1 MAPTRAPGRDSRHL
15 ARVLRTGSFAEAL
28 DAAITARGLTLD
40 RLCHHLADRGV
51 HVSRT
56 TLSYWRRNRSRP
68 ERQAS
73 LRAVRALED
82 LLGLPSSSLVALL
95 GPPRPRGRW
104 LNELPDS
111 CDRAYLWPSAAPGMA
126 QLDAEPEGRFEAL
139 SIHDLVTVA
148 PDRSELR
155 MRSRAVLRAL
165 RGPVDRCLAFYQA
178 EDPAHAVPA
187 LVDLRFCARGR
198 QRYDPDSKLFV
209 AELLLDRTVAAGED
223 TVIEYELGFGPG
235 VPMDYFHHR
244 FHRRCASTCCRS
256 SSPARF
262 RVPVTATESSRW
274 TRRSGARGRCRSAP
288 RTPRCWWSR
297 MSSRGCAACAGGG
310 RSIFRFTA
318 PPPDGRT
325 AHCERTGL

>member
-244 FHRRCASTCCRS
+244 FHRRVREYVLQVQFTGEVPGACHSYRKFAVDAPERGSRPVPIGASD
-256 SSPARF
+256 
-262 RVPVTATESSRW
+262 TALLVESDVEPGVCGLRW
-274 TRRSGARGRCRSAP
+274 R
-288 RTPRCWWSR
+288 W
-297 MSSRGCAACAGGG
+297 
-310 RSIFRFTA
+310 
-318 PPPDGRT
+318 
-325 AHCERTGL
+325 